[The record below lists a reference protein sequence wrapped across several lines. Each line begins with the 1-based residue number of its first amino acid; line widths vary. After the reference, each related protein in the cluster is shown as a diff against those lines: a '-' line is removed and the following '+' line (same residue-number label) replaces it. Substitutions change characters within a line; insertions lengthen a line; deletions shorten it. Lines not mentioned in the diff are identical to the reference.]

1 MGIFNLGGMIFQ
13 EDRVTSP
20 GMGNA
25 LFYGK
30 ILEDSSRIGGDDLC
44 RR

>member
-1 MGIFNLGGMIFQ
+1 MGIFNLGGMIFL
-13 EDRVTSP
+13 EERASSP

-30 ILEDSSRIGGDDLC
+30 ILEDSFRIGGDDLC